1 VPKDQDLVQKEDQ
14 PMRNARNALFLLA
27 VVALLAPRAPA
38 VWGQAPAPE
47 PPASAPGAAGAP
59 RSEGFGEKVLVRE
72 IEVIVELPESL
83 REGRRKSLGPQDFQI
98 QEDGVARQVV
108 KASPVAA
115 SEAAPWRMVLYFDR
129 VLANPDTVYFTANS
143 LAQRADQLTALG
155 GVDVVVADP
164 QPRVVLASCHEP
176 RVLEQALT
184 DLAAQS
190 ERQRDGAAAAA
201 RAKGKGGPGSAG
213 PALPAIR
220 RQEDRLVSLIA
231 SHSGGGP
238 RALVLVADGF
248 DTSNSG
254 GNATTA
260 TAAVAEEPARTL
272 AAYGWVAIA
281 APMHR
286 QELGVE
292 HREMTDTERIRQS
305 ASGHDAPG
313 SVTQPPEIL
322 PQAAPNTRLNYD
334 GVLNLFVQPSSA
346 TLTSIASATAG
357 TVVGYPA
364 QLTAALTS
372 LAKRWD
378 LFYLA
383 PDPEDGKP
391 RPVEVRLL
399 PTGTVLRAPVWR
411 RSSTPEEIAAARLH
425 GALEGGAEH
434 GTLPVTAALAAD
446 NAHSLRIAV
455 GAFSTADALPAGPF
469 RISIAYAG
477 PGAPTVAVQHKILA
491 SPDLGEKGWAETVA
505 VDPPPGTVKVGVE
518 VEDLTHQIWGT
529 TVISLP
535 SGTVPGNH

>member
-1 VPKDQDLVQKEDQ
+1 
-14 PMRNARNALFLLA
+14 MRNAGKALFLLA
-27 VVALLAPRAPA
+27 IAPLLAPSVAT
-38 VWGQAPAPE
+38 VWGQAAAAV
-47 PPASAPGAAGAP
+47 PPAANPAAAGPASAP

-72 IEVIVELPESL
+72 IEVVVELPEKL
-83 REGRRKSLGPQDFQI
+83 RESRRRALGPQDFQVL
-98 QEDGVARQVV
+98 EDGVSRQVV
-108 KASPVAA
+108 KASPVTAGD
-115 SEAAPWRMVLYFDR
+115 AAPWRVVLYFDR
-129 VLANPDTVYFTANS
+129 VLGNPDTVYFTANS
-143 LAQRADQLTALG
+143 LAQRAAELTGLG
-155 GVDVVVADP
+155 SVDVVVADP
-164 QPRVVLASCHEP
+164 RPRVVLAACREP
-176 RVLEQALT
+176 RALEQALT
-184 DLAAQS
+184 DLAALA

-201 RAKGKGGPGSAG
+201 RAKGKPSPGASG
-213 PALPAIR
+213 PALPAVR

-231 SHSGGGP
+231 GIPSGGP

-248 DTSNSG
+248 DTSTSG

-281 APMHR
+281 APMRR

-305 ASGHDAPG
+305 SSGHDAPG

-346 TLTSIASATAG
+346 TLTAIASATAG

-364 QLTAALTS
+364 QLTAALNS
-372 LAKRWD
+372 LAKRWH

-399 PTGTVLRAPVWR
+399 PDGTVLRAPVWR
-411 RSSTPEEIAAARLH
+411 RSSTPEEIAAARLR

-434 GTLPVTAALAAD
+434 GTLPITATLAAD
-446 NAHSLRIAV
+446 NPRSLHLAV
-455 GAFSTADALPAGPF
+455 GAFAAADALAAGPF
-469 RISIAYAG
+469 RLSIAYAAAG
-477 PGAPTVAVQHKILA
+477 VATPIVQHRVL
-491 SPDLGEKGWAETVA
+491 SNPDLGEKGWNETVTL
-505 VDPPPGTVKVGVE
+505 DPPPGAAKVAVE
-518 VEDLTHQIWGT
+518 VEDLTHQVWGT
-529 TVISLP
+529 AVIDLP
-535 SGTVPGNH
+535 SVSVPINH